1 MYTMLLITFLS
12 IGNNNIPDDQNVTS
26 VQVSTVGDC
35 YRVAREA
42 KAQMRQIYGNK
53 YNDIKFEMSCKK
65 NSK

>member
-26 VQVSTVGDC
+26 VRVSAVGDC
-35 YRVAREA
+35 YRAAREA